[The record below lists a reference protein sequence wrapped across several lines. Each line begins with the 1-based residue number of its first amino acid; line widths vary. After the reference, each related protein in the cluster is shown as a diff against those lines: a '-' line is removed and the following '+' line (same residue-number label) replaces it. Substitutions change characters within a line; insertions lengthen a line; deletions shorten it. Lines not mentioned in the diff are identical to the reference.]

1 LRAPQLFGLS
11 RNRPVPWDLRRTS
24 NSVTH
29 KDFLVGFLRNHFSS
43 SPSISV
49 LPGKRR
55 ATLRGDWSRSF
66 FGGTSFPHSSPR
78 RPSRGTP
85 RDQPCPG
92 APHFVFDGTTFP
104 HSSSA
109 GPEPRRSKT
118 RLSDWLKFSSRGT
131 TFPHSFRAETG
142 TQVQQIGSAG
152 STVLFPREP
161 LFLIPLL
168 TALRRSAI
176 ELPLAL
182 GCKEIAK
189 FWQYGKRM
197 RGCSDSFRQHSDAIL
212 TKVAEEMARRGEV
225 PNL

>member
-24 NSVTH
+24 NSVTNE
-29 KDFLVGFLRNHFSS
+29 DFLVGFLRNHFSS

-92 APHFVFDGTTFP
+92 ALHFVFDGTTFP

-109 GPEPRRSKT
+109 GPEPRRSKI
-118 RLSDWLKFSSRGT
+118 RLADWLKFFS
-131 TFPHSFRAETG
+131 
-142 TQVQQIGSAG
+142 
-152 STVLFPREP
+152 REP
-161 LFLIPLL
+161 LLLIPSGQRRGLRSSRSAAPGARCFSQGEPLLLIPLL

-189 FWQYGKRM
+189 FWQYGKRT
-197 RGCSDSFRQHSDAIL
+197 RRCSDSFRQHSDAIL